1 MNSTNKF
8 FIEEFNDNSFTD
20 CSFLKSVA
28 TATVTSLPHTA
39 TSVAVLTDG
48 IPQSNE
54 TVSNASVTFDRAST
68 SSYEVGLPFTTTVST
83 MPIEVKLKTGTR
95 TSFKKRVLQVSA
107 IVDNTQHLKINDQTI
122 SFRQLDNPL
131 FDLAVPTFTGVKK
144 VDGILGY
151 SKDAKV
157 TVTQDLPL
165 KMTLLGLEY
174 KVAVN
179 QGT

>member
-1 MNSTNKF
+1 MLQKL
-8 FIEEFNDNSFTD
+8 
-20 CSFLKSVA
+20 LKER
-28 TATVTSLPHTA
+28 
-39 TSVAVLTDG
+39 G
-48 IPQSNE
+48 
-54 TVSNASVTFDRAST
+54 
-68 SSYEVGLPFTTTVST
+68 YEVG
-83 MPIEVKLKTGTR
+83 
-95 TSFKKRVLQVSA
+95 
-107 IVDNTQHLKINDQTI
+107 
-122 SFRQLDNPL
+122 
-131 FDLAVPTFTGVKK
+131 K